1 MPVSLRPSAVAELL
15 RPGMQVF
22 LPGMS
27 GESDIFYSLVREK
40 PESADGG
47 RFIVVQFPGINRS
60 DFLSLHERARQRGYF
75 MMPELRSGLRQGRFE
90 LLPVDHPGIV
100 RDIRSLGSIA
110 LLLAHV
116 SPPDE
121 HGMCSL
127 GVSCDFV
134 PVAWPL
140 AKLRFAHVNAKMP
153 RTRGSFQ
160 IPYSAFDYAFEADQ
174 EPRCYDAGMADS
186 GMRHHADLVA
196 GLVRDGD
203 TVEFGIGKL
212 QTSIVHALAAHQ
224 NLQVWSGMATT
235 PIVELLDR
243 GVVRGNASIQLG
255 CALGDREFYDRCS
268 DDDSF
273 YFRPASETHDVG
285 RVSSIKNFCAINS
298 AVEVDLLGQVNS
310 DVVNGKLVAGVG
322 GLPPFISGALAS
334 AGGRSVIALPSTT
347 SSGKHSRIVTRL
359 CRPGAVAVNRSSAD
373 YVVTEHGVASLR
385 GASIQA
391 RAEALIG
398 IASPQWREQLA
409 SEWHELLH
417 QL

>member
-1 MPVSLRPSAVAELL
+1 
-15 RPGMQVF
+15 
-22 LPGMS
+22 
-27 GESDIFYSLVREK
+27 
-40 PESADGG
+40 
-47 RFIVVQFPGINRS
+47 
-60 DFLSLHERARQRGYF
+60 
-75 MMPELRSGLRQGRFE
+75 
-90 LLPVDHPGIV
+90 
-100 RDIRSLGSIA
+100 
-110 LLLAHV
+110 
-116 SPPDE
+116 
-121 HGMCSL
+121 
-127 GVSCDFV
+127 
-134 PVAWPL
+134 
-140 AKLRFAHVNAKMP
+140 
-153 RTRGSFQ
+153 
-160 IPYSAFDYAFEADQ
+160 
-174 EPRCYDAGMADS
+174 MADS

-385 GASIQA
+385 GASIQVVGVNFYE
-391 RAEALIG
+391 AEAPSFSSTFSAVDTPVAQSSCAEQVTDSCICERVVRADQHSPTASR
-398 IASPQWREQLA
+398 IAVPMPGDANCEFQD
-409 SEWHELLH
+409 
-417 QL
+417 